1 MEKQLNLLIQLEATK
16 GNGSVATKQEMIKK
30 NRDEILD
37 YILQVCYNPFI
48 TTKLNKVDYAA
59 TTVTEVSPDLF
70 KNFKLLVEELKAAP
84 SANSGHRSR
93 VYSLI
98 TNSGLSPELQKMLG
112 RIFTKN
118 MNISLGAKLINKAVG
133 SELIPDPEL
142 MLAKDDIERINKW
155 RKIVCEFKYDGVRI
169 IAKIDLNGEITYF
182 TRNFNELPARFLK
195 KITEQIKEL
204 VGHRTGIFVDGELT
218 DFARTTVSGKVTS
231 ILSGNP
237 SEAIGDTF
245 LFNLFDVEHSD
256 TLIKGKGTT
265 KYPQR
270 RALLEMLFKDKAFTH
285 LALGQKW
292 EISNKDEIWE
302 IYKHIVEVEK
312 GEGVIL
318 KDIDHVYECKRSTS
332 WIKLKEIKDCDL
344 EIIGIEP
351 PNAMSKREDNGWIGG
366 FICCTSDKKLKVNV
380 GSGFSEAFLDEI
392 KANGTNAYI
401 GKIAKIKYNM
411 LVQDSKSLEWS
422 LFLPTL
428 LEIRPDKDVADTFEK
443 LKSQQ
448 GKA

>member
-1 MEKQLNLLIQLEATK
+1 MEKQLKLLVQLEATK
-16 GNGSVATKQEMIKK
+16 GNGSQDIKK
-30 NRDEILD
+30 DIIKNNRDTVLD

-48 TTKLNKVDYAA
+48 TTKLNKVEYGK
-59 TTVTEVSPDLF
+59 TTAESVNPNLF
-70 KNFKLLVEELKAAP
+70 EDFKSLVEELKVAP
-84 SANSGHRSR
+84 SANNDHRSR

-98 TNSGLSPELQKMLG
+98 TNSGLNPELQKMLG

-133 SELIPDPEL
+133 TDLIPDPSL
-142 MLAKDDIERINKW
+142 MLAKDEIERIDKW
-155 RKIVCEFKYDGVRI
+155 KKIICEFKYDGVRI
-169 IAKIDLNGEITYF
+169 IAKIEDNGEISYY
-182 TRNFNELPARFLK
+182 TRNFNELPSKYLQ
-195 KITEQIKEL
+195 KITAQIKEL
-204 VGHRTGIFVDGELT
+204 VGGRTGIFLDGELT

-231 ILSGNP
+231 ILAETP
-237 SEAIGDTF
+237 SESIGDTF
-245 LFNLFDVEHSD
+245 LFNLFDVEHNE
-256 TLIKGKGTT
+256 TLIIGKGKT

-270 RALLEMLFKDKAFTH
+270 RSMLEMLFKDKTFSH
-285 LALGQKW
+285 LTLGTKW
-292 EISNKDEIWE
+292 EITNKDEIWD

-344 EIIGIEP
+344 MIIGHEA
-351 PNAMSKREDNGWIGG
+351 PNPMSKREDNGWIGG
-366 FICCTSDKKLKVNV
+366 FICQTSDKKLHVKV

-392 KANGTNAYI
+392 KANGPESYY
-401 GKIAKIKYNM
+401 GKIAKVKYNM
-411 LVQDSKSLEWS
+411 LVQDSKTNDWS

-428 LEIRPDKDVADTFEK
+428 LEIRPDKNVADTFEK

>member
-1 MEKQLNLLIQLEATK
+1 MEKQLNLLVQLESTK

-30 NRDEILD
+30 NRDEVLD
-37 YILQVCYNPFI
+37 YILQICYNPFI

-59 TTVTEVSPDLF
+59 TTVTEVNPNLF
-70 KNFKLLVEELKAAP
+70 SQFKSLVEELKTAP
-84 SANSGHRSR
+84 SANSDHRSR
-93 VYSLI
+93 AYNLI
-98 TNSGLSPELQKMLG
+98 TNSGLSPDLQKMLG
-112 RIFTKN
+112 RILTKN

-133 SELIPDPEL
+133 SDLIPDPSL
-142 MLAKDDIERINKW
+142 MLAKDDIERIEKW
-155 RKIVCEFKYDGVRI
+155 RKIICEFKYDGVRI
-169 IAKIDLNGEITYF
+169 IAKIDLDGNITYF
-182 TRNFNELPARFLK
+182 TRNFNELPPRFLK

-204 VGHRTGIFVDGELT
+204 VGNRTGIFLDGELT

-231 ILSGNP
+231 ILAGTP
-237 SEAIGDTF
+237 PETIGDTF
-245 LFNLFDVEHSD
+245 LFNLFDVEHNE
-256 TLIKGKGTT
+256 TLITGKGKT

-270 RALLEMLFKDKAFTH
+270 RALLEMLFKEKEFSH
-285 LALGQKW
+285 LTLGTKW
-292 EISNKDEIWE
+292 EITNKDEIWT

-332 WIKLKEIKDCDL
+332 WIKLKEVKDCDL
-344 EIIGIEP
+344 QIIGYED
-351 PNAMSKREDNGWIGG
+351 PNPMSKREDNGWIGG
-366 FICCTSDKKLKVNV
+366 FICQTSDKKLTVKV

-392 KANGTNAYI
+392 KAVGPETFN
-401 GKIAKIKYNM
+401 GKIAKVKYNM
-411 LVQDSKSLEWS
+411 LVQDSKTNEWS

-428 LEIRPDKDVADTFEK
+428 LEVRPDKEVADTFEK